1 MTPMNN
7 KKAGI
12 KFFASGNKVVALG
25 FCIKQYHAIFVV
37 SSTELQQIFLRKIPP
52 AETIFLANWIKLW
65 DNNFSFSKGVK
76 CT

>member
-37 SSTELQQIFLRKIPP
+37 SSTELQQIYVFRCILFFNK
-52 AETIFLANWIKLW
+52 AFIFLLLVVLS
-65 DNNFSFSKGVK
+65 D
-76 CT
+76 